1 VSKHS
6 LPDGLIVI
14 PLSDMPPSHVVVA
27 RRREDTNP
35 LLRSFTQIAVTT
47 LGVRTVATRAR

>member
-1 VSKHS
+1 M
-6 LPDGLIVI
+6 PDGLIVI

-35 LLRSFTQIAVTT
+35 LLRSFTQIAVNT